1 MCNKDFHNDIGE
13 DDVRII
19 RGKLSDPAARGEKSR
34 ARSVGSGRTWKISA
48 AWAYAVAAMVLIA
61 LGGVLAYVFL
71 RGERVDTDP
80 DTGRGIS
87 VGTTPEQ
94 SVCGNGEPASGYVD
108 VVDTIADGVPLK
120 ILFPVNARPIL
131 VVGRDNALRDTTCAL
146 AVQAADVRGDNGEI
160 NGAFVLDGR
169 ILSRGS
175 AKSGFCAIIDGKITI
190 GVATA
195 TPLFET
201 AVEQGGSFF
210 RQYPLVVGGQI
221 VENKPKGRSYRKA
234 LAEID
239 DRTAVIMSGERIT
252 FHDFSRSL
260 VNVGVSNAI
269 YLVGS
274 DSEGL
279 YRDGE
284 GCSSVRFGD
293 PTDSR
298 WDKVNFIVWK

>member
-1 MCNKDFHNDIGE
+1 MCNKNFHNDIGE

-19 RGKLSDPAARGEKSR
+19 RGKASDPAVRGDKSQV
-34 ARSVGSGRTWKISA
+34 RSAGSGRTWKISA
-48 AWAYAVAAMVLIA
+48 AWVYAVVALVLIA

-71 RGERVDTDP
+71 RGESGDTVS
-80 DTGRGIS
+80 GRGPVVP

-94 SVCGNGEPASGYVD
+94 TVCGNGEPAVGYVD
-108 VVDTIADGVPLK
+108 VVDTVADGVPLK
-120 ILFPVNARPIL
+120 ILFPVNARPRL

-146 AVQAADVRGDNGEI
+146 VVQAADVRGDNGEI

-175 AKSGFCAIIDGKITI
+175 AKSGFCAIIDGKIAI

-201 AVEQGGSFF
+201 AVEQSGSFF

-234 LAEID
+234 LAEIGG
-239 DRTAVIMSGERIT
+239 RTAVIMSGERIT

-274 DSEGL
+274 ESEGL
-279 YRDGE
+279 YRDGI
-284 GCSSVRFGD
+284 GCSPVRFGN
-293 PTDSR
+293 PTDPR
-298 WDKVNFIVWK
+298 WDNVNFIVWK